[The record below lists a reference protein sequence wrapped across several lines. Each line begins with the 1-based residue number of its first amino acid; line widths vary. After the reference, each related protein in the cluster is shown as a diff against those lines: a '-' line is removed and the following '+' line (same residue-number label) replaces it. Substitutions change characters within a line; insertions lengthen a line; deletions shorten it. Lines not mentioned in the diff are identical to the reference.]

1 MDNKGR
7 ILLGE
12 VTGQIL
18 AAKPSA
24 AMMAEEALAD
34 IGVPDTYAARLIY
47 SMIDKGLRG
56 DVSAAR
62 LIRELNGEAP
72 PADYSDI
79 NRFGDL
85 TENELLALIEGD
97 STDNG
102 SNEKPKR
109 KGRARKA

>member
-1 MDNKGR
+1 MDNRGR

-12 VTGQIL
+12 VTGLIL
-18 AAKPSA
+18 AAEPSGA
-24 AMMAEEALAD
+24 VREDDILAD
-34 IGVPDTYAARLIY
+34 IGVPDTYAARLIF
-47 SMIDKGLRG
+47 SMIDKGVRG

-109 KGRARKA
+109 KGRAGKA

>member
-1 MDNKGR
+1 MDAKR

-18 AAKPSA
+18 AANPSGA
-24 AMMAEEALAD
+24 VREDDVLAD

-47 SMIDKGLRG
+47 SMIEKGLRG

-72 PADYSDI
+72 PEDYSGF
-79 NRFGDL
+79 NRFGEM
-85 TENELLALIEGD
+85 TEDELLALIGGEDAEDED
-97 STDNG
+97 S
-102 SNEKPKR
+102 SKPKC